1 MALSR
6 RSGRRRHR
14 VAVAVLNRTTQFELA
29 VAYEVFGVDRRELT
43 PDWYEFRL
51 VAAEPGEIRTEGG
64 FILDTPYTIAELARA
79 DTIIV
84 PACNDGNG
92 STELRE
98 ALRAAHARGARIA
111 SICTGAFILAASGLL
126 DGRRATTHWA
136 HAARLAE
143 SYPGLDVDPNV
154 LYVED
159 GNIFTSAG
167 TAAGIDLC
175 LHLVRRDLGS
185 DVANAVARRMVVPPH
200 RDGGQAQFV
209 DAPIA
214 RAETD
219 TLGPLLDWALANLE
233 EPLTLDDLARQAHV
247 STRTLVRRFQAATGT
262 TPLQWLLAQRVRR
275 ARHLLEATD
284 EPVERVATMAG
295 FGTAAN
301 LRQHFTRLVGVAPMA
316 YRRTF
321 RGQGAIH
328 VA

>member
-1 MALSR
+1 MASSSR
-6 RSGRRRHR
+6 QRRRRHR

-92 STELRE
+92 SPELRE

-301 LRQHFTRLVGVAPMA
+301 LRQHFTRALGVAPMS

-321 RGQGAIH
+321 RGEGTPI